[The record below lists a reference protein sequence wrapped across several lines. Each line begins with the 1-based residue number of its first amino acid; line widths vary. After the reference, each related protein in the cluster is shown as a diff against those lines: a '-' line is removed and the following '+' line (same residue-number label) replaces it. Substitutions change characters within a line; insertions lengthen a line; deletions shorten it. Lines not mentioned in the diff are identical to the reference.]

1 MPYIINNTRGNLV
14 ATVADGTVDISTIPV
29 ALVGRGLTP
38 YGLYE
43 NENYVYLLEN
53 FCNPTAPV
61 NPMQGQLWFD
71 SANTLLSV
79 FSVANAWVALAS
91 QSYVQE
97 QKISPIFTGVPSAP
111 TAVSGTNTTQLATT
125 AFVHSAVTGNISCVN
140 LVTQNNGNITADL
153 TVGGNLNVNGATNL
167 NSLTVSGAASLAS
180 LSVTGA
186 ASLTSLSVSGNISA
200 GSITIPPGGT
210 LGNITVQNILN
221 ANGNGTGN
229 IGNASVYFNTV
240 FAKSTSAQYADLAEH
255 YQGDGE
261 YPAGTVVVFGGSAE
275 ITVSDW
281 DHDPRVAGVVSA
293 NPAYVMNAQHA
304 HTLVALQGR
313 VMCRVQGPVSKGD
326 RLVNVRAGVAG
337 RLRSDQYQP
346 GCVIGKSLV
355 DVPTADEVLVE
366 VAVGRL

>member
-180 LSVTGA
+180 LSV
-186 ASLTSLSVSGNISA
+186 SGNITA
-200 GSITIPPGGT
+200 ASITIPPGGT

-326 RLVNVRAGVAG
+326 RLVNVRPGVAG

-355 DVPTADEVLVE
+355 DVLTADEVCVE

>member
-71 SANTLLSV
+71 SANTVLSV

-91 QSYVQE
+91 QIYVQE

-180 LSVTGA
+180 LSV
-186 ASLTSLSVSGNISA
+186 SGNITA
-200 GSITIPPGGT
+200 ASITIPPGGT
-210 LGNITVQNILN
+210 LGNITVENILN
-221 ANGNGTGN
+221 ANANGTGN

-261 YPAGTVVVFGGSAE
+261 YAAGTVVVFGGSAE

-293 NPAYVMNAQHA
+293 NPAYVMNAEHA

-355 DVPTADEVLVE
+355 DLFAADEVLVE